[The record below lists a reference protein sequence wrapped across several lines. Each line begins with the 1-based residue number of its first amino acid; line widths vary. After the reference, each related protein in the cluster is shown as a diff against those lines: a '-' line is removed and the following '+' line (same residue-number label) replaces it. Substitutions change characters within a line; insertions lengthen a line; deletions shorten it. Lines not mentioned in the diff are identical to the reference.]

1 MIMGMEPSER
11 GRGHHIDE
19 QLNALFTTY
28 QDAELAE
35 IKGDTHQLRSLVA
48 DGLARSCALMRQL
61 QDIDVLQSVTPSKEI
76 RKLLGNKVQIER
88 FVRIERE
95 LLQRTKLDQHVVEY
109 LVKALQ
115 FLLASKKQLRISW
128 RSDLELFIH
137 LVCSEARTA
146 TTMLQP
152 PSLLKRAV
160 VAGGGGLIAML
171 NLVPIPG
178 IPLPPEVVPISSTA
192 GVWLI
197 AEAAK
202 DHLAAFFKK

>member
-1 MIMGMEPSER
+1 MIMGREPTER
-11 GRGHHIDE
+11 GRGHHIDK
-19 QLNALFTTY
+19 QLNTLFTTY

-35 IKGDTHQLRSLVA
+35 IKGDTHHFRSLMA
-48 DGLARSCALMRQL
+48 DGLAQSCALMRQL
-61 QDIDVLQSVTPSKEI
+61 HDIDVLHSVTPSKEI

-95 LLQRTKLDQHVVEY
+95 LLQRTKLDQHVVDY
-109 LVKALQ
+109 LIRALQ
-115 FLLASKKQLRISW
+115 FLLTSKTELPMSW
-128 RSDLELFIH
+128 KSDLELFIH
-137 LVCSEARTA
+137 LVCGEAKRA

-152 PSLLKRAV
+152 PSLLKRAI

-178 IPLPPEVVPISSTA
+178 IPLPAEVAHMSSTA
-192 GVWLI
+192 GVWLV